1 MSIGQALIAIGES
14 SVDPTSSIKEQ
25 GRAYAQAV
33 QNMGALNAQVMTNA
47 SNQFVKYTDGLIK
60 KKEESIKQSYD
71 EYQLAKEQV
80 NKAGA
85 TGYKNDYLKTFAID
99 KQTQI
104 NALMIEMQ
112 NTSSF
117 KKGEIKAIKSKI
129 DLLVN
134 DVESASNDVIMHYD
148 AYLDLQKDI
157 DAGELYEF
165 EAQEKYKE
173 LSNPSTPPLSGFK
186 LREQMSD
193 YIRRVDEMNEYFNDE
208 VFKKMD
214 DNAFTINAQGEK
226 VRNTEINEKLYS
238 MYNDTPEGIRAIESY
253 QRSLLSGDAKTYRGI
268 NDMSTILSE
277 IDSEVLLSMETPENK
292 KTLDEMAKLKASIS
306 TELGKSITNEE
317 LETIMR
323 NPQLVNLASDSLKT
337 KFEVELKEYN
347 SLKSSLDLNYVDVGQ
362 IYDLYNPEDEGR
374 ADENAQFILGM
385 ITNEQF
391 DKNPNNQNNI
401 PLFINFLRENKET
414 FGETKVNNTIA
425 LITDKLGDTLP
436 EAITEYSYSRFSN
449 KSYRNAKKDFETK
462 AYRKKVLASK
472 TDDVETFNLNPQEVS
487 FGDSTYSFDA
497 VVSPSSN
504 AKIGIPGL
512 INMVGTDGVSIGG
525 PEEKDRYMFFD
536 GGYVL
541 GSVNADGYVQSPDGT
556 EEPAPGIDVKEV
568 NKVYRAIEKDKIIQ
582 ALVESQSISVE
593 DATTQVESGNVD
605 VNLLD
610 MLSEKSEYFFVNQSD
625 LQNFNVSSQQK
636 KFINKLIDEGNKLN
650 NTYSNSN
657 NNKYSADVEAAI
669 QAFANSQKITR
680 EQAIKL
686 LKENNKL

>member
-1 MSIGQALIAIGES
+1 
-14 SVDPTSSIKEQ
+14 
-25 GRAYAQAV
+25 
-33 QNMGALNAQVMTNA
+33 
-47 SNQFVKYTDGLIK
+47 
-60 KKEESIKQSYD
+60 
-71 EYQLAKEQV
+71 
-80 NKAGA
+80 
-85 TGYKNDYLKTFAID
+85 
-99 KQTQI
+99 
-104 NALMIEMQ
+104 
-112 NTSSF
+112 
-117 KKGEIKAIKSKI
+117 
-129 DLLVN
+129 
-134 DVESASNDVIMHYD
+134 
-148 AYLDLQKDI
+148 
-157 DAGELYEF
+157 
-165 EAQEKYKE
+165 
-173 LSNPSTPPLSGFK
+173 
-186 LREQMSD
+186 
-193 YIRRVDEMNEYFNDE
+193 MNEYFNDE

-214 DNAFTINAQGEK
+214 DDAFTIDAQGNK
-226 VRNTEINEKLYS
+226 VRNTEINDKLYS
-238 MYNDTPEGIRAIESY
+238 MYNDTPQGVRAIDSY
-253 QRSLLSGDAKTYRGI
+253 QRSILSGDAKTYKNI
-268 NDMSTILSE
+268 NDLSTILSE

-292 KTLDEMAKLKASIS
+292 ETLDKMAKLKATIS
-306 TELGKSITNEE
+306 TKLNDKSQISDEQ

-323 NPQLVNLASDSLKT
+323 NPQLVNIANDSLK
-337 KFEVELKEYN
+337 ELVSVELSQYN
-347 SLKSSLDLNYVDVGQ
+347 VLKNTLNLNYVDVGQ
-362 IYDLYNPEDEGR
+362 IYNLESPDEEGK

-401 PLFINFLRENKET
+401 PLFINFLRENKKT

-449 KSYRNAKKDFETK
+449 KSYKNAKKDFETK

-525 PEEKDRYMFFD
+525 PEEKDKYMFFD

-556 EEPAPGIDVKEV
+556 KEPASGIDVKEV

-657 NNKYSADVEAAI
+657 NNKYSTDVEAAI

>member
-104 NALMIEMQ
+104 NDLMIEMQ

-214 DNAFTINAQGEK
+214 DNAFTINAQGQK
-226 VRNTEINEKLYS
+226 VRNTEINDKLFS
-238 MYNDTPEGIRAIESY
+238 MYNDTPKGVMAIESY
-253 QRSLLSGDAKTYRGI
+253 QRSILSGDAKTYRGI

-277 IDSEVLLSMETPENK
+277 IDSEVLLSMETTENK

-306 TELGKSITNEE
+306 TELGKSMTNEQ

-323 NPQLVNLASDSLKT
+323 NPQLVNLANDSLK
-337 KFEVELKEYN
+337 KLVSYELKEYN
-347 SLKSSLDLNYVDVGQ
+347 RLKGTLDLNYVDVGQ
-362 IYDLYNPEDEGR
+362 IYNLYSPDEEGK

-401 PLFINFLRENKET
+401 PLFINFLRENKKT
-414 FGETKVNNTIA
+414 FGETEVNNTIA

-449 KSYRNAKKDFETK
+449 KSYKNAKKDFDTE

-472 TDDVETFNLNPQEVS
+472 TNDVETFNLNPQEVS

-525 PEEKDRYMFFD
+525 PEEKDKYMFFD

>member
-47 SNQFVKYTDGLIK
+47 SNQFIEYTDKLVK
-60 KKEESIKQSYD
+60 NKEESIKQSHD
-71 EYQLAKEQV
+71 EYQLVKEQV

-85 TGYKNDYLKTFAID
+85 TGYKNDYLRTFAID

-104 NALMIEMQ
+104 NALMIELQ
-112 NTSSF
+112 NTSAF
-117 KKGEIKAIKSKI
+117 KKGEIKEIKSKI

-134 DVESASNDVIMHYD
+134 DVENASNDVIMHYD

-157 DAGELYEF
+157 DAGEMYEF
-165 EAQEKYKE
+165 EALEKYKE
-173 LSNPSTPPLSGFK
+173 LSNPSVAPLSGFN
-186 LREQMSD
+186 LREQMSP

-214 DNAFTINAQGEK
+214 DDAFTVNPQGNK
-226 VRNTEINEKLYS
+226 VRNTEINDKLYS
-238 MYNDTPEGIRAIESY
+238 MYNDTPEGVRAIEFY
-253 QRSLLSGDAKTYRGI
+253 QRSILSGDAKTYKGI
-268 NDMSTILSE
+268 NDLSTILSE
-277 IDSEVLLSMETPENK
+277 IDSEVLLSMETPENEV
-292 KTLDEMAKLKASIS
+292 TLDKMAKLKASIS
-306 TELGKSITNEE
+306 TKLGTSISNEQ
-317 LETIMR
+317 LEIIMR
-323 NPQLVNLASDSLKT
+323 NPQLVNIAD
-337 KFEVELKEYN
+337 E
-347 SLKSSLDLNYVDVGQ
+347 SLKSLVSVELNEYNRLKNTLDLNYVDVGQ
-362 IYDLYNPEDEGR
+362 IYNLYSPEDEGM

-401 PLFINFLRENKET
+401 PLFINFLRENKGT
-414 FGETKVNNTIA
+414 FGEDRVNNTIA
-425 LITDKLGDTLP
+425 LITDKIGDTIP

-449 KSYRNAKKDFETK
+449 KSYKNAKKDFDTE
-462 AYRKKVLASK
+462 AYRRKTLASK
-472 TDDVETFNLNPQEVS
+472 TDDVETFNLNPQDVT
-487 FGDSTYSFDA
+487 FADNTYSFDA

-504 AKIGIPGL
+504 ARIGVPGL

-525 PEEKDRYMFFD
+525 PEEKDKYMFFD

-541 GSVNADGYVQSPDGT
+541 GSVDADGYVQSPNGT
-556 EEPAPGIDVKEV
+556 EEPAPGINVKGV
-568 NKVYRAIEKDKIIQ
+568 NRVYRAIEKDKIIQ
-582 ALVESQSISVE
+582 ALVDSKSITTE
-593 DATTQVESGNVD
+593 EAKTQVESGNVD

-610 MLSEKSEYFFVNQSD
+610 MLSEKSEYFFVNQAD

-669 QAFANSQKITR
+669 EAFAKSQKITR
-680 EQAIKL
+680 EEAIKL
-686 LKENNKL
+686 LKEYNKI